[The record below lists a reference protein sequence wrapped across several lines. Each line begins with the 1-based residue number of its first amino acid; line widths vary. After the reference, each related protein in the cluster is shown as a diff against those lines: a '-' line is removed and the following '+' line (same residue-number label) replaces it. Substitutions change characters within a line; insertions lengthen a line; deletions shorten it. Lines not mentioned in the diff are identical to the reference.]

1 MEREK
6 PNFDVL
12 GTMERERLARGW
24 SEYALAERAEI
35 AQSTI
40 STWRRKGL
48 QPNLASIEKIC
59 TGLGISLSQ
68 FFGDSADG
76 LTDEQREIFDLWRR
90 LSPAQ
95 RTAVKTLLESFL
107 N

>member
-24 SEYALAERAEI
+24 SEYALAERAGI

-59 TGLGISLSQ
+59 GGLGISLSQ
-68 FFGDSADG
+68 FFGGSADG
-76 LTDEQREIFDLWRR
+76 LTDEQREIFNLWRR
-90 LSPAQ
+90 LSPQQ
-95 RTAVKTLLESFL
+95 RDAVRTLLESFL